1 MSTFPNSPKLLK
13 GGIVLVDPDTV
24 AVRRIISLQYNPDTL
39 TRSLQIQGV
48 STDGGAGGDRSEILR
63 LKGPPVET
71 IKLDAEI
78 DATDQLEFPD
88 QNPNAVEVGI
98 QTQLAALEA
107 IVYPTSQQLQSNNAL
122 EKSGTLEIIPM
133 QSALTL
139 FIWSKNR
146 IIPVRLTDF
155 SITEEAFDPNLNPI
169 RAKVSLGMR
178 VLSVNDVGFD
188 VKAGS
193 LYMIYQQQK
202 ERLAG
207 LAPNGSFAN
216 LGIKG
221 IS

>member
-1 MSTFPNSPKLLK
+1 MSTFPNSPRVLK
-13 GGIVLVDPDTV
+13 GGIVLVDPDTA
-24 AVRRIISLQYNPDTL
+24 AVRGIISLQYFPDTV
-39 TRSLQIQGV
+39 TRSFQIQGV
-48 STDGGAGGDRSEILR
+48 SAEGGDRSEILR
-63 LKGPPVET
+63 LKGPPIET

-88 QNPNAVEVGI
+88 QNANAVEVGI
-98 QTQLAALEA
+98 HPQLAALEA
-107 IVYPTSQQLQSNNAL
+107 IVYPTSDQLQSNNAL
-122 EKSGTLEIIPM
+122 AKSGTLEIIPM

-188 VKAGS
+188 AKAGS
-193 LYMIYQQQK
+193 LYMAYQQQK
-202 ERLAG
+202 ERLAS
-207 LAPNGSFAN
+207 LAPAGSFASF
-216 LGIKG
+216 GIKG

>member
-1 MSTFPNSPKLLK
+1 MTRIWVSLS
-13 GGIVLVDPDTV
+13 
-24 AVRRIISLQYNPDTL
+24 VRRIISLQYFPDTV
-39 TRSLQIQGV
+39 TRSLQVQGV
-48 STDGGAGGDRSEILR
+48 TAEGGGDRSEILR
-63 LKGPPVET
+63 LKGPPIET

-88 QNPNAVEVGI
+88 QNQNAVEVGI
-98 QTQLAALEA
+98 HPQLAVLEA
-107 IVYPTSQQLQSNNAL
+107 IIYPSSEQLQSNNAL
-122 EKSGTLEIIPM
+122 AKSGTLEIIPM
-133 QSALTL
+133 QSALSL

-146 IIPVRLTDF
+146 IMPVQLTDL
-155 SITEEAFDPNLNPI
+155 SVTEEAFDPNLNPI

-178 VLSVNDVGFD
+178 VLNVNDVGFD
-188 VKAGS
+188 AKAGS

-207 LAPNGSFAN
+207 LAPEGSFAN